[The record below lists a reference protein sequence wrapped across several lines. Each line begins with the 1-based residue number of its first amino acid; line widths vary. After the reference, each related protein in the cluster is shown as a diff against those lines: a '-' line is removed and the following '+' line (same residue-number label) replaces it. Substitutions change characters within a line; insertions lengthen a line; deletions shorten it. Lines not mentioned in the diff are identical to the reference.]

1 MDIGSGIAIAG
12 AWIMVGMLGLS
23 KTVTGLGMWIG
34 TTCALVVT
42 FTLGG

>member
-34 TTCALVVT
+34 VFIAMAVT
-42 FTLGG
+42 LLLK